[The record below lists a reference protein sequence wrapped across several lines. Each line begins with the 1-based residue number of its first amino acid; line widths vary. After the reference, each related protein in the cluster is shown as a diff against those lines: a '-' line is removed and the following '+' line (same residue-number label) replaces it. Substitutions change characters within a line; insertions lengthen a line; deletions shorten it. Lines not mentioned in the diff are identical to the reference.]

1 MMVPYMTAVRKE
13 KWKMVY
19 GEDKDVIKNW
29 KERKEEHRIT
39 YRFDYMTRI
48 LFVFAKV
55 NPRAQYV
62 QGMN

>member
-1 MMVPYMTAVRKE
+1 
-13 KWKMVY
+13 MVY